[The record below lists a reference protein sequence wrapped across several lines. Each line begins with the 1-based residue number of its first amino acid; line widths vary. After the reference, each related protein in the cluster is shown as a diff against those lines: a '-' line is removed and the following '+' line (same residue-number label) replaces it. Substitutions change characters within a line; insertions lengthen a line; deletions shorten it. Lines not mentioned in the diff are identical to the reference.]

1 MKALFT
7 ALILTAFLPQIGR
20 VVPAPHTLART
31 SAPAVAQDSITAWRM
46 AVPGGYTFDSS
57 GTIHDPDGAAL
68 SARSTANGVTS
79 MSLSKSMPAGSLRMR
94 RIKWSGRMKTQDV
107 EKFTSLWLRV
117 DGSTGMLV
125 LDNGVSRGLKGTND
139 WTPFEATAVV
149 PSRATRIVFGVLL
162 TGTGSVR
169 VEGLK
174 ITNDGAL
181 DPNAPLADSP
191 QKLLDAAIDVV
202 RRNSV
207 WRDTISWTPAIAEV
221 RELAAGALRDEDVY
235 PALSYLARRLGDNHS
250 GFFPPVASSGIRSGG
265 ATNPIP
271 DVRMV
276 DNNIGYIRMEG
287 YSGIERT
294 AMTGYATAV
303 HSRLSA
309 TKPQV
314 TCGWIVDLRGN
325 TGGNMNPMLAALRPF
340 LGENALG
347 YFVSPTSRSEWSART
362 ASDFNNIPRPDRTL
376 DDLENAPVAV
386 LTGNRTASS
395 GEIMAISFRGRQ
407 RTRSFGQPTGGY
419 STANAMFPLPGGSI
433 MNVTT
438 AIDADRNG
446 VKFGHQIAPD
456 VQVEGASVIG
466 LDAVQ
471 AAAITWLRTESK
483 CPNP

>member
-7 ALILTAFLPQIGR
+7 ALVLAASLPHLSR
-20 VVPAPHTLART
+20 L
-31 SAPAVAQDSITAWRM
+31 APALHRSVRPSPPASAQDSITPWRM
-46 AVPGGYTFDSS
+46 NIPSGYTFDSS
-57 GTIHDPDGAAL
+57 GTIHDPDGATL

-79 MSLSKSMPAGSLRMR
+79 MSLSKSIPADSLRLR

-107 EKFTSLWLRV
+107 ENFTSLWLRV
-117 DGSTGMLV
+117 DGATGMLV
-125 LDNGVSRGLKGTND
+125 LDNGVARGLKGTND

-149 PSRATRIVFGVLL
+149 PSRATRIVFGLL
-162 TGTGSVR
+162 LSGTGSVR

-174 ITNDGAL
+174 IINDGVL
-181 DPNAPLADSP
+181 DPKAPIADSP
-191 QKLLDAAIDVV
+191 KKLLDAAIDVV

-207 WRDTISWTPAIAEV
+207 WRDTISWTPALAEV
-221 RELAAGALRDEDVY
+221 RELAAGAQRDEDVY
-235 PALSYLARRLGDNHS
+235 PALQYLARRLGDNHS
-250 GFFPPVASSGIRSGG
+250 SFYPPVASSGIRSGG
-265 ATNPIP
+265 AANPIP
-271 DVRMV
+271 DVRTV
-276 DNNIGYIRMEG
+276 DNNVGYIRMAG

-294 AMTGYATAV
+294 AMMRYATAV
-303 HSRLSA
+303 HARLTA

-325 TGGNMNPMLAALRPF
+325 TGGNMNPMLAGLRPF

-362 ASDFNNIPRPDRTL
+362 ASDYNNIPRHGRAL
-376 DDLENAPVAV
+376 DDLEKAPVAV

-395 GEIMAISFRGRQ
+395 GEIIAISFRGRQ

-419 STANAMFPLPGGSI
+419 STANAMFPLPGGSM

-446 VKFGHQIAPD
+446 VRFGHQIAPD
-456 VQVEGASVIG
+456 VPVDSASGAG
-466 LDAVQ
+466 ADAVQ
-471 AAAITWLRTESK
+471 AAAIAWLRTESK
-483 CPNP
+483 CSTP